1 MYYFMGYRR
10 HPECLM
16 KGADIGAPS
25 FLVGVL
31 MSDSAV
37 RDEVS
42 GGASPAVDLRPAR
55 RSELEATSGVGQ
67 GYFNLM
73 AYITSNAISGEVMA
87 VENYSE
93 MVPLMP
99 DTMSKIDTVNQA
111 HDESK
116 HILMLAS
123 LGKRHDYTV
132 MREIVEP
139 QWFNIRRYF
148 STAVA
153 NRDLASCLL
162 IQDLMTETMA
172 IVLYRTLQR
181 QGDPDTSALA
191 GKILKDELAH
201 LAIGLARIRGLLDKD
216 RDGVNESLRWAHHR
230 VMPELFSMVSTSC
243 HFLCDRLNIDC
254 GSLSLSD
261 LKTDIDAI
269 RVEALDAYIETLD
282 RAGFDPVVTAP
293 LIESM
298 QSYGGMPAAD
308 RALAH
313 A

>member
-1 MYYFMGYRR
+1 MNDI
-10 HPECLM
+10 
-16 KGADIGAPS
+16 ADVESVQAP
-25 FLVGVL
+25 
-31 MSDSAV
+31 
-37 RDEVS
+37 
-42 GGASPAVDLRPAR
+42 VDLRASSR
-55 RSELEATSGVGQ
+55 REELSGAHGT
-67 GYFNLM
+67 GYFNLLS
-73 AYITSNAISGEVMA
+73 YITSNAISGEIMA

-93 MVPLMP
+93 MVPLMA
-99 DTMSKIDTVNQA
+99 DTESKIETVKQA
-111 HDESK
+111 HEESK

-123 LGKRHDYTV
+123 LGKRHDYNV

-139 QWFNIRRYF
+139 QWYNIRRHF

-153 NRDLASCLL
+153 NKDLAACLV

-172 IVLYRTLQR
+172 IVLYKTLVR

-191 GKILKDELAH
+191 AKILEDELEH
-201 LAIGLARIRGLLDKD
+201 LDIGMQRIKGMLD
-216 RDGVNESLRWAHHR
+216 RDSEGVHESLKWAHHR

-254 GSLSLSD
+254 GALSLGE

-282 RAGFDPVVTAP
+282 KAGFDPRITAD

-298 QSYGGMPAAD
+298 QAYGGTTAGAPAAI
-308 RALAH
+308 ATH
-313 A
+313 

>member
-1 MYYFMGYRR
+1 M
-10 HPECLM
+10 
-16 KGADIGAPS
+16 D
-25 FLVGVL
+25 
-31 MSDSAV
+31 AV
-37 RDEVS
+37 RELSESS
-42 GGASPAVDLRPAR
+42 GPIAAVDLRPGR
-55 RSELEATSGVGQ
+55 RGKLQAEAGVGQ

-99 DTMSKIDTVNQA
+99 DTESKIDTVKQA
-111 HDESK
+111 HEESK

-123 LGKRHDYTV
+123 LGKRHDYQV

-139 QWFNIRRYF
+139 QWFNIRRHF

-153 NRDLASCLL
+153 NKDLAACLV

-191 GKILKDELAH
+191 GKILDDELEH
-201 LAIGLARIRGLLDKD
+201 LSIGLARIGAMLGKD
-216 RDGVNESLRWAHHR
+216 REGVHQSLRWAHHR
-230 VMPELFSMVSTSC
+230 VMPELFGMVSTSC

-254 GSLSLSD
+254 ASLSLGE
-261 LKTDIDAI
+261 LRTDIDAI
-269 RVEALDAYIETLD
+269 RAEALDAYIETLD
-282 RAGFDPVVTAP
+282 RAGFDARETAP

-298 QSYGGMPAAD
+298 QSYGGMPAAGA
-308 RALAH
+308 ALAT

>member
-1 MYYFMGYRR
+1 MN
-10 HPECLM
+10 
-16 KGADIGAPS
+16 
-25 FLVGVL
+25 
-31 MSDSAV
+31 
-37 RDEVS
+37 EVS
-42 GGASPAVDLRPAR
+42 AGTQPNQRAPVDLRAVNR
-55 RSELEATSGVGQ
+55 REELSTEHNKSD
-67 GYFNLM
+67 GYFNLI
-73 AYITSNAISGEVMA
+73 AYIASNAIAGEVMA

-99 DTMSKIDTVNQA
+99 DTESKIETVKQA
-111 HDESK
+111 YEESK

-123 LGKRHDYTV
+123 LGKRHDYIV

-139 QWFNIRRYF
+139 QWFNIRRHF
-148 STAVA
+148 SAAVQ
-153 NRDLASCLL
+153 NKDLAACLI

-191 GKILKDELAH
+191 GKILEDELEH
-201 LAIGLARIRGLLDKD
+201 LEIGLARIRGLIAKD
-216 RDGVNESLRWAHHR
+216 PEGVHESLKWAHHR

-254 GSLSLSD
+254 GALSLGD
-261 LKTDIDAI
+261 LKTDIDEI
-269 RVEALDAYIETLD
+269 RIEALDTYVETLD
-282 RAGFDPVVTAP
+282 KANFDPVVTAA

-298 QSYGGMPAAD
+298 QTYGGTPSMNAG
-308 RALAH
+308 LAN

>member
-1 MYYFMGYRR
+1 MNQ
-10 HPECLM
+10 
-16 KGADIGAPS
+16 
-25 FLVGVL
+25 
-31 MSDSAV
+31 SAV
-37 RDEVS
+37 RDEP
-42 GGASPAVDLRPAR
+42 AAAALAAVDLRPGR
-55 RSELEATSGVGQ
+55 RSELQAAGVGT

-99 DTMSKIDTVNQA
+99 DTDSKIDTVNQA
-111 HDESK
+111 HEESK

-123 LGKRHDYTV
+123 LGKRHDYQV

-139 QWFNIRRYF
+139 QWFNIRRHF

-153 NRDLASCLL
+153 NKDLAACLV

-172 IVLYRTLQR
+172 IVLYRTLER

-191 GKILKDELAH
+191 GKILEDELEH
-201 LAIGLARIRGLLDKD
+201 LSIGLARIRSLLQQDSAAVHD
-216 RDGVNESLRWAHHR
+216 SLRWAHHR
-230 VMPELFSMVSTSC
+230 VMPELFGMVSTSC
-243 HFLCDRLNIDC
+243 HFLCDRLSIDC
-254 GSLSLSD
+254 GSLSLGE

-269 RVEALDAYIETLD
+269 RVEALETSIETLD
-282 RAGFDPVVTAP
+282 RAGFDPTVTAP

-298 QSYGGMPAAD
+298 QSYGGMPAAG
-308 RALAH
+308 RALAD

>member
-1 MYYFMGYRR
+1 MNDI
-10 HPECLM
+10 
-16 KGADIGAPS
+16 ADVESVEAP
-25 FLVGVL
+25 
-31 MSDSAV
+31 
-37 RDEVS
+37 
-42 GGASPAVDLRPAR
+42 VDLRASSR
-55 RSELEATSGVGQ
+55 REALSDTHGS
-67 GYFNLM
+67 GYFNLLS
-73 AYITSNAISGEVMA
+73 YITSNAISGEIMA

-93 MVPLMP
+93 MVPLMA
-99 DTMSKIDTVNQA
+99 DTESKIETVKQA
-111 HDESK
+111 HEESK

-123 LGKRHDYTV
+123 LGKRHDYQV

-139 QWFNIRRYF
+139 QWYNIRRHF

-153 NRDLASCLL
+153 NKDLAACLV

-172 IVLYRTLQR
+172 IVLYKTLVR

-191 GKILKDELAH
+191 AKILEDELEH
-201 LAIGLARIRGLLDKD
+201 LDIGMQRIKGMLD
-216 RDGVNESLRWAHHR
+216 RDAEGVHESLKWAHHR

-254 GSLSLSD
+254 GALSLGE

-282 RAGFDPVVTAP
+282 KAGFDPRITAD

-298 QSYGGMPAAD
+298 QAYGGTTAGAPAAI
-308 RALAH
+308 ATH
-313 A
+313 

>member
-1 MYYFMGYRR
+1 
-10 HPECLM
+10 
-16 KGADIGAPS
+16 
-25 FLVGVL
+25 
-31 MSDSAV
+31 MSSAIAEHATV
-37 RDEVS
+37 DQ
-42 GGASPAVDLRPAR
+42 GPVDLRPANR
-55 RSELEATSGVGQ
+55 RDEIQSQHQKER
-67 GYFNLM
+67 GYFDLL
-73 AYITSNAISGEVMA
+73 AYIASNAIAGEIMA

-99 DTMSKIDTVNQA
+99 DTESKIETVKQA
-111 HDESK
+111 HEESK

-123 LGKRHDYTV
+123 LGKRHEYGV

-139 QWFNIRRYF
+139 QWFNIRRHF
-148 STAVA
+148 SAAVA
-153 NRDLASCLL
+153 NKDLSACLV

-191 GKILKDELAH
+191 GKILEDELEH
-201 LAIGLARIRGLLDKD
+201 LEIGLGRIRRMLAEDPE
-216 RDGVNESLRWAHHR
+216 GVHESLKWAHHR

-254 GSLSLSD
+254 GSLTLGH

-269 RVEALDAYIETLD
+269 RVEALDTYVETLD
-282 RAGFDPVVTAP
+282 KANFDPSVTAP

-298 QSYGGMPAAD
+298 QMYGGTSSANAGLAA
-308 RALAH
+308 H
-313 A
+313 